1 MSSNLSIGYFF
12 NQFNSVG
19 NDNFTIYADMSVSG
33 NSIPNL
39 TGTHSPTGIRASGN
53 KYSYFQN
60 TGNEVDYTNAT
71 YAMIY
76 EKSGNGGATLISNIE
91 LVSGSYYQGFEFG
104 VTANNRLYFEYY
116 SPNGPQV
123 FSAPGNLSDKEAV
136 FLTIFNNSVLMG
148 SYDFYSNSVSNSLPF
163 VINGDYLFN
172 PSGVYL
178 GYNPKATGLYSYNK
192 QLTGTI
198 SEFTVFSPSLYPL
211 DVTYVMSG
219 FVNNHSAPT
228 NYINYI
234 NTTGITGYATG
245 ITGYYTAVTGYSIV
259 ATGVITNSFGIT
271 HTGYTSIPL
280 SGTLSGSGVIA
291 LTGITQIAT
300 SGYSGESVSLDTSK
314 VLSFG
319 KSNINILAPIGLV
332 QSRVLTGVTDYS
344 LEQNATAKYDSVND
358 SYHNPDFLNGINFV
372 VYADGRL
379 KAIGDSYVSGNIYSS
394 VTLPVNDYFV
404 DSNNEVFFDPSFSGN
419 NVIFEGIS
427 YDTAGTMSI
436 NSPFVIR
443 NNTSVGFNMSFDFF
457 WNGKL
462 LTSGKDFIYTN
473 PNILFTGS
481 YASGTGCLIAIQR
494 PIGVQSIFSGVNRA
508 QSFTKPF
515 ATNYSNIYVN
525 GLKITPNIDYLELA
539 KFDLNSGSGI
549 FDIKSGLLYNS
560 TDLS

>member
-12 NQFNSVG
+12 NKFNSAG
-19 NDNFTIYADMSVSG
+19 NDNFAIYADMSASRNG
-33 NSIPNL
+33 IPNL
-39 TGTHSPTGIRASGN
+39 TGTNSPTGIRASGN

-172 PSGVYL
+172 PSGIYL

-198 SEFTVFSPSLYPL
+198 SEFTMFSPSLYPL

-219 FVNNHSAPT
+219 FVNNYFAPT

-234 NTTGITGYATG
+234 NTTGITGYVTG
-245 ITGYYTAVTGYSIV
+245 ITGYYTAVTGYSVV

-280 SGTLSGSGVIA
+280 SGTLSGSGVVA

-300 SGYSGESVSLDTSK
+300 SGYSGESVSLDTNK

-332 QSRVLTGVTDYS
+332 QSRVLTGVSDYT
-344 LEQNATAKYDSVND
+344 LEQNVTAKYDSVND
-358 SYHNPDFLNGINFV
+358 SYHNPDFSNGINFV
-372 VYADGRL
+372 VYADGNL
-379 KAIGDSYVSGNIYSS
+379 KAIGDSYVSGNVYSS
-394 VTLPVNDYFV
+394 VTLPVNDYFI
-404 DSNNEVFFDPSFSGN
+404 DSNNEVFFNPSFSGN
-419 NVIFEGIS
+419 NIIFEGIS
-427 YDTAGTMSI
+427 YSIANSMSI
-436 NSPFVIR
+436 NSPFVIN
-443 NNTSVGFNMSFDFF
+443 NNTSVGFDMSFDLF

-462 LTSGKDFIYTN
+462 LTSGQDFIYTN

-481 YASGTGCLIAIQR
+481 YAYGTGCLIAIQR
-494 PIGVQSIFSGVNRA
+494 PVGVQSIFSGTNRS
-508 QSFTKPF
+508 QSFVKPF
-515 ATNYSNIYVN
+515 ATNHSNIYVN
-525 GLKITPNIDYLELA
+525 GLKITQDTDYLELA